1 MEMWRKVTVAGLQE
15 TYLNLNNISQMSW
28 NGVNTTVTLVN
39 GKELHLKERPKDIF
53 RPQQAMAAL
62 IDIED

>member
-28 NGVNTTVTLVN
+28 NGVNTAVTLVN
-39 GKELHLKERPKDIF
+39 GKELHLNEKAEGYFQTPASHGRAD
-53 RPQQAMAAL
+53 
-62 IDIED
+62 